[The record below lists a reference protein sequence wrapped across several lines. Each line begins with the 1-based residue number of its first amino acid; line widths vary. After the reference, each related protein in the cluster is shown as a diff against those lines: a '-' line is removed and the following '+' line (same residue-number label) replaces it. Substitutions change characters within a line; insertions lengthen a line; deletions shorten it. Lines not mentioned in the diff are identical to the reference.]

1 MSEPGIPASSEH
13 PSRGCSRERAGRYA
27 DDRVTTDPSTPPPS
41 GNLPPRAP
49 RSLLVHFGVDS
60 AVAFLALIMLGLM
73 LGVPWGVVA
82 IVALAVGAV
91 ACRYTRRAEMR
102 ALAAREHASS

>member
-1 MSEPGIPASSEH
+1 
-13 PSRGCSRERAGRYA
+13 
-27 DDRVTTDPSTPPPS
+27 VTTEPTTPPSS

-60 AVAFLALIMLGLM
+60 AVAFLALIMVGLI
-73 LGVPWGVVA
+73 LGVPWGAVAVVGLA
-82 IVALAVGAV
+82 IGAV

-102 ALAAREHASS
+102 ALAAREHASP